1 MTNGTDSEN
10 AVGSKKW
17 MRLSASLVGL
27 GALLWFLLRVIPK
40 PSRATYPC
48 QRAAFPVASAFVIW
62 MCVSV
67 TGIFS
72 ATRLRRFVQ
81 RYRFAGF
88 GVCAVTILACAA
100 WLVRSRSIS
109 AAEIATHYDFTPKL
123 RNVPMGI
130 ARGIYPGR
138 VTWARDPQ
146 AAHWNGS
153 IESATDQWWM
163 DQSTDQ
169 PRVDAM
175 LSTTLRNLT
184 RATTDETAWK
194 MIFNYYNDRTRSL
207 PKQGYRPGEIVA
219 VKVNLNSSSAKG
231 PGNLVNVSPQVALAM
246 VRQLVNNA
254 HVPAGNIVIY
264 DARRD
269 IYPGMLAKIWSEFK
283 DVRFVQN
290 DGPDPA
296 QPKNAA
302 YGDYRGLEQA
312 QWVEGITYSANNYH
326 DAKLIPQQIMDAT
339 YLVNVAL
346 VKAHSYPYAGAEG
359 GDEGQT
365 GVTMTGKNH
374 FGSIKGTPELHDAIN
389 TNQHGTPHAYSPIVD
404 LAASPNLGAKTIL
417 YVLDGLYCARRH
429 QSYPLH
435 FPNAPFNNRVEPYAN
450 PEWPSSILA
459 SLDGVALDSVGLDI
473 LYSQTKNNED
483 ENHHARILIRENADD
498 YLQEEALADHPPS
511 GTAYRQNGKPLT
523 SLGVFEHWDSDATR
537 QYSRNKD
544 PKNGK
549 GIELLYLPMK

>member
-1 MTNGTDSEN
+1 MKWTDQRK
-10 AVGSKKW
+10 AKGSKW
-17 MRLSASLVGL
+17 TRISASLAGL

-48 QRAAFPVASAFVIW
+48 QRVAFPVASAFVIW
-62 MCVSV
+62 VASSAV
-67 TGIFS
+67 GIFS
-72 ATRLRRFVQ
+72 AIKLRRLVH
-81 RYRFAGF
+81 RYRFAGL
-88 GVCAVTILACAA
+88 VLCVLTIAACGA

-109 AAEIATHYDFTPKL
+109 AAEIATRYDFMPKL

-130 ARGIYPGR
+130 ARGVYPGR
-138 VTWARDPQ
+138 VSWARDPL
-146 AAHWNGS
+146 AAHWSGHL
-153 IESATDQWWM
+153 ESASDQWWM
-163 DQSTDQ
+163 DRSTDQ
-169 PRVDAM
+169 ARVYAM
-175 LSTTLRNLT
+175 MSASLRDLT
-184 RATTDETAWK
+184 GTTTDEAAWK
-194 MIFNYYNDRTRSL
+194 IIFTYYNGRAHGL
-207 PKQGYRPGEIVA
+207 PKQGYRAGEIVA
-219 VKVNLNSSSAKG
+219 IKVNLNSSSING
-231 PGNLVNVSPQVALAM
+231 PINLVNVSPQVALAM
-246 VRQLVNNA
+246 VRQLVNSA

-269 IYPGMLAKIWSEFK
+269 IYSGMLIKIWSEFK

-290 DGPDPA
+290 DAPDPA

-302 YGDYRGLEQA
+302 YGDYHGLERA
-312 QWVEGITYSANNYH
+312 RWVEGVTYSANSYH

-346 VKAHSYPYAGAEG
+346 IKAHSYPYAGGEG

-404 LAASPNLGAKTIL
+404 LGASPNLGAKTIL
-417 YVLDGLYCARRH
+417 YLLDGLYCARRH

-435 FPNAPFNNRVEPYAN
+435 FPNSPFNNRVEPYAN
-450 PEWPSSILA
+450 PEWPSSILV

-473 LYSQTKNNED
+473 LYSQTKKNDD
-483 ENHHARILIRENADD
+483 ENHHARIMIRENADD

-511 GTAYRQNGKPLT
+511 GTAYRQNGKALT
-523 SLGVFEHWDSDATR
+523 SLGVFEHWDNDASR

-549 GIELLYLPMK
+549 GIELRYLPVN

>member
-1 MTNGTDSEN
+1 MKEN
-10 AVGSKKW
+10 SGSRVL
-17 MRLSASLVGL
+17 MRFTASLVGL
-27 GALLWFLLRVIPK
+27 GALLWFLLRVFPK
-40 PSRATYPC
+40 PSRANYPC

-62 MCVSV
+62 VFSSV
-67 TGIFS
+67 AGIFS
-72 ATRLRRFVQ
+72 AVRLRRLVH
-81 RYRFAGF
+81 RYRFAGLALCALTIA
-88 GVCAVTILACAA
+88 VCGA
-100 WLVRSRSIS
+100 WLVLSRSIS
-109 AAEIATHYDFTPKL
+109 AAEIATRYDFMPKL

-138 VTWARDPQ
+138 VSWARDPL
-146 AAHWNGS
+146 AAHWSGHL
-153 IESATDQWWM
+153 ESAGDQWWM
-163 DQSTDQ
+163 DRNTDQ
-169 PRVDAM
+169 ARVDAM
-175 LSTTLRNLT
+175 LSSTIRNLT
-184 RATTDETAWK
+184 GATTNEAAWK
-194 MIFNYYNDRTRSL
+194 MIFTYYNGRAHGI
-207 PKQGYRPGEIVA
+207 PKQGYRAGEIVA
-219 VKVNLNSSSAKG
+219 IKVNLNSSSISG
-231 PGNLVNVSPQVALAM
+231 SVNLVNVSPQVALAM
-246 VRQLVNNA
+246 VRQLVNSA

-269 IYPGMLAKIWSEFK
+269 IYSGMLIKIWSEFK

-290 DGPDPA
+290 DAPGPA

-312 QWVEGITYSANNYH
+312 RWVEGVTYSANSYH

-346 VKAHSYPYAGAEG
+346 IKAHSYPYAGAEG

-459 SLDGVALDSVGLDI
+459 SQS
-473 LYSQTKNNED
+473 
-483 ENHHARILIRENADD
+483 
-498 YLQEEALADHPPS
+498 
-511 GTAYRQNGKPLT
+511 
-523 SLGVFEHWDSDATR
+523 F
-537 QYSRNKD
+537 
-544 PKNGK
+544 
-549 GIELLYLPMK
+549 